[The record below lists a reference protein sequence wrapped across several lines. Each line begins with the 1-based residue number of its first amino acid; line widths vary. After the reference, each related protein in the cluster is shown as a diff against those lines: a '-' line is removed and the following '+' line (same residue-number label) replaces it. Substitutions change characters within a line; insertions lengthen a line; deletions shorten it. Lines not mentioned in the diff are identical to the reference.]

1 MLIDTD
7 VIIWYMRGNQKALE
21 ILEKNRRFT
30 VSVIS
35 YVELV
40 QGGKMSESNDSKLQ
54 LVTFQLGAESYGIDI
69 MIVDGIVR
77 VEETRSIPNAPDYVD
92 GIFNLRGE
100 IIPIINLH
108 KRFQIR
114 RAELSEEDMLL
125 RGFIIIKIS
134 GMKIGVIIDK
144 ISRVISVDLNTMQ
157 IPPQMLSGIGAEYI
171 QGVFTREE
179 GYLILLDI
187 EKLFDP
193 RELQQLGQ
201 LSS

>member
-1 MLIDTD
+1 M
-7 VIIWYMRGNQKALE
+7 A
-21 ILEKNRRFT
+21 
-30 VSVIS
+30 
-35 YVELV
+35 
-40 QGGKMSESNDSKLQ
+40 ESNDSNLQ

-125 RGFIIIKIS
+125 SGFIIIKIG
-134 GMKIGVIIDK
+134 GMKLGIIIDK
-144 ISRVISVDLNTMQ
+144 ISRVISVDLNKMQ
-157 IPPQMLSGIGAEYI
+157 LPPQMLSGIGAEYI

-187 EKLFDP
+187 ERLFDP
-193 RELQQLGQ
+193 KELQQLGR
-201 LSS
+201 LSN